1 MRMRTRLR
9 VRIMVIIRDV
19 NSLIN
24 VSGLCSLWH
33 FASGILLANWLSL
46 YLKVM
51 NLNVPS
57 ILGQAAIRLVTNM
70 KSRMEND
77 SNQEIWI
84 DKQRRSPSA

>member
-1 MRMRTRLR
+1 
-9 VRIMVIIRDV
+9 MVIIQDV

-46 YLKVM
+46 YMKVM

-57 ILGQAAIRLVTNM
+57 ILGQAACYKTRDNM

-77 SNQEIWI
+77 SNQKI
-84 DKQRRSPSA
+84 